1 MSSKKKPKNDLI
13 KHDFLISVDMQVK
26 RHLLLLNPDHVVFA
40 LAKKFG
46 NFVLGI
52 LKQDDGD
59 RTSHLA
65 STLVLLVRTLNIQSC
80 FSQKSFF
87 FSLKMNS
94 FGL

>member
-13 KHDFLISVDMQVK
+13 KHDFLIPIDVQVK

-52 LKQDDGD
+52 LK
-59 RTSHLA
+59 
-65 STLVLLVRTLNIQSC
+65 
-80 FSQKSFF
+80 
-87 FSLKMNS
+87 
-94 FGL
+94 